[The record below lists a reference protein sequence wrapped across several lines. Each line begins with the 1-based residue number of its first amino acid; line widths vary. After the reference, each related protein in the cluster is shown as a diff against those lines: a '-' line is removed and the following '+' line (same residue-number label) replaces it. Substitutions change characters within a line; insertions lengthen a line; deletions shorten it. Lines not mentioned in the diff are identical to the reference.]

1 MKVNIDE
8 GTFNKAIS
16 EGKLELANWLLLN
29 SCPYDLS
36 VYVQNLNLQVLNW
49 LKSKDIDIPK
59 NCLSDVID
67 KSSDLAVIS
76 WFISNGVSVNHSAL
90 NSCIRNK
97 KNELL
102 FHLMEQSNLTLNYE
116 SFKTAIL
123 AENITVL
130 DYLKT
135 GSLTIDENIT
145 ELAMKSKKKLSLKWL
160 VLNNLF

>member
-1 MKVNIDE
+1 MKVTIDE
-8 GTFNKAIS
+8 STFNKAIS

-29 SCPYDLS
+29 SCPYDSS
-36 VYVQNLNLQVLNW
+36 VYVQNLSLQVLNW

-59 NCLSDVID
+59 NCLADVID
-67 KSSDLAVIS
+67 KSSDLTVIN
-76 WFISNGVSVNHSAL
+76 WFVSNGVFVNHSSL

-102 FHLMEQSNLTLNYE
+102 FHLMGQSNLTLNYE

-123 AENITVL
+123 AENIEVL

-135 GSLTIDENIT
+135 GTLTVDENIT
-145 ELAMKSKKKLSLKWL
+145 ELAMKNKKKLSLKWL